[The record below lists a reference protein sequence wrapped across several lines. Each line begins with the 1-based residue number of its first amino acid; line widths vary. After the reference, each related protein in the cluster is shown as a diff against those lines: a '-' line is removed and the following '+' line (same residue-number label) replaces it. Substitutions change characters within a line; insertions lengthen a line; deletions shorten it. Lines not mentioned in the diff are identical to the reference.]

1 MCATLID
8 EWIRCGIHHAVVAPG
23 SRSTPIVL
31 ALAERS
37 ARGEISV
44 QVAQDERV
52 AGFMA
57 LGMGLRGVPA
67 LLVCTS
73 GTAAANFAPAVVE
86 AGLSDVP
93 MLVLTA
99 DRPPELRDVG
109 AAQTVDQTHLFGR
122 SVRWFHDPGV
132 ADLAASHT
140 WRSLARRALDASRTG
155 PVHLNLAFREPL
167 VAKPAAL
174 PAPLEQSPVLT
185 EAPRVRSATLHAV
198 SGADPV
204 PSAAHKSRGV
214 ILAGGRSGVS
224 VEEIRELAART
235 GWPIIA
241 DPLSEARQIPGAI
254 CAVDQILRSPEFTE
268 RATAEVIIRVGRP
281 SASKVLAQ
289 WVSSSSAALIQVG
302 GPGTIDP
309 DHRVLARCAMTDL
322 LSPNWGFTPDLGWW
336 ELWMRAEAIAQTWI
350 DEVLGG
356 YDTLTE
362 PAVARWFAHGINA
375 GIDAG
380 VDAGETSRVDEVVV
394 ASSMPIR
401 DFEWFGGPGARAHAN
416 RGANGIDGTLS
427 TAVGIA
433 CSGARTAV
441 LIGDLAF
448 VHDLNALV
456 GLTHRRVN
464 AGDEAAGL
472 DLRIVVVDNDGGGIF
487 SFLPQAS
494 HLDQSTFEQFF
505 GTPHGADL
513 VALAQGFGITAH
525 TVDDVGALIAALGE
539 PGPRVIRVRT
549 DRVANTAVH
558 AAITEAV
565 IREISAALK

>member
-8 EWIRCGIHHAVVAPG
+8 EWIRCGIRHAVVAPG

-31 ALAERS
+31 ALAARS
-37 ARGEISV
+37 AAGEIEV
-44 QVAQDERV
+44 QVAHDERV

-67 LLVCTS
+67 LLICTS
-73 GTAAANFAPAVVE
+73 GTAAVNFAPAVVE

-140 WRSLARRALDASRTG
+140 WRSLARRAVSASRTG
-155 PVHLNLAFREPL
+155 PVHLNLPFREPL
-167 VAKPAAL
+167 VAEPVEL
-174 PAPLEQSPVLT
+174 PAPLGQSLVM
-185 EAPRVRSATLHAV
+185 EGASGVRSAMM
-198 SGADPV
+198 P
-204 PSAAHKSRGV
+204 PSAPGDSVPTAAHQPRGV

-224 VEEIRELAART
+224 AAQIRELAART

-254 CAVDQILRSPEFTE
+254 CAADQILRSPDFVD
-268 RATAEVIIRVGRP
+268 RATVEVIIRIGRP

-289 WVSSSSAALIQVG
+289 WVAGSGAAVIQVG

-309 DHRVLARCAMTDL
+309 DHQVLARCEMADL
-322 LSPNWGFTPDLGWW
+322 LRQDWGFSPDLAWW

-350 DEVLGG
+350 EEVLGS

-362 PAVARWFAHGINA
+362 PAVARYFTHGINA
-375 GIDAG
+375 AADADQASG
-380 VDAGETSRVDEVVV
+380 VDEVVV

-401 DFEWFGGPGARAHAN
+401 DLEWFGGPGARAHAN

-433 CSGARTAV
+433 CTGARTAV
-441 LIGDLAF
+441 LLGDLAF
-448 VHDLNALV
+448 LHDLNALI
-456 GLTHRRVN
+456 GLTRRQVN
-464 AGDEAAGL
+464 SSGQVVGL

-513 VALAQGFGITAH
+513 VALAQGFGVTAH
-525 TVDDVGALIAALGE
+525 TVDDLGALMVALRE
-539 PGPRVIRVRT
+539 PGPQVIRVRT

-558 AAITEAV
+558 AAITDAV
-565 IREISAALK
+565 IREIAADLN

>member
-1 MCATLID
+1 M
-8 EWIRCGIHHAVVAPG
+8 
-23 SRSTPIVL
+23 
-31 ALAERS
+31 
-37 ARGEISV
+37 
-44 QVAQDERV
+44 QVTQDERV

-109 AAQTVDQTHLFGR
+109 AAQTVDQMHLFGR

-140 WRSLARRALDASRTG
+140 WRSLARRALNASRTG
-155 PVHLNLAFREPL
+155 PVHLNFPFREPL
-167 VAKPAAL
+167 VSESAEL
-174 PAPLEQSPVLT
+174 PAPLVQSPVI
-185 EAPRVRSATLHAV
+185 EAAPRVRAAKVPGLLNS
-198 SGADPV
+198 DPV
-204 PSAAHKSRGV
+204 PSSAHSARGV

-224 VEEIRELAART
+224 VAEIRELAART

-254 CAVDQILRSPEFTE
+254 CAADQILRSSDFTE
-268 RATAEVIIRVGRP
+268 RAVPEVIIRIGRP

-289 WVSSSSAALIQVG
+289 WVAGSQAVMIQVG
-302 GPGTIDP
+302 GPGVIDP
-309 DHRVLARCAMTDL
+309 DHRVAARCQISDVLAV
-322 LSPNWGFTPDLGWW
+322 NWEFSLHPAWW

-350 DEVLGG
+350 DEVLGVN
-356 YDTLTE
+356 DTLTE
-362 PAVARWFAHGINA
+362 PAVARMFAY
-375 GIDAG
+375 GIDIQE
-380 VDAGETSRVDEVVV
+380 DTRVDEVVV

-401 DFEWFGGPGARAHAN
+401 DLEWFGGPQARAHAN

-427 TAVGIA
+427 TAVGLA

-456 GLTHRRVN
+456 GVTRRKVN
-464 AGDEAAGL
+464 QGDGVSEI

-487 SFLPQAS
+487 SFLPQAG
-494 HLDQSTFEQFF
+494 HLDTATFEQYF

-513 VALAQGFGITAH
+513 VTLAQGFGMRAC
-525 TVDDVGALIAALGE
+525 TVEDAGGLIAALHE
-539 PGPRVIRVRT
+539 PGPQVIRVRT

-558 AAITEAV
+558 AAITDAV
-565 IREISAALK
+565 VREISAELRGLGLRPGSEPTASLGTLLEFLRVRRVGRFRQRCHRPP

>member
-8 EWIRCGIHHAVVAPG
+8 EWIRCGIRHAVVAPG

-31 ALAERS
+31 ALA
-37 ARGEISV
+37 ARAASGEMAV
-44 QVAQDERV
+44 QVTQDERV

-73 GTAAANFAPAVVE
+73 GTAVANFAPAVVE

-140 WRSLARRALDASRTG
+140 WRSLARRALTASRTG
-155 PVHLNLAFREPL
+155 PVHLNFPFREPL
-167 VAKPAAL
+167 VAEPAEL
-174 PAPLEQSPVLT
+174 PAPLSQSLVIET
-185 EAPRVRSATLHAV
+185 APCVRAAIVPGESH
-198 SGADPV
+198 SDPV
-204 PSAAHKSRGV
+204 PSSAHSACGV

-224 VEEIRELAART
+224 VTEIRELAART

-254 CAVDQILRSPEFTE
+254 CAADQILRTPDFTE
-268 RATAEVIIRVGRP
+268 RAVPEVIIRIGRP

-289 WVSSSSAALIQVG
+289 WVAGSRAVVMQVG
-302 GPGTIDP
+302 GPGVIDP
-309 DHRVLARCAMTDL
+309 DHRVAARCQISGL
-322 LSPNWGFTPDLGWW
+322 LAVNWQFTPDPAWW

-350 DEVLGG
+350 DEVLGA
-356 YDTLTE
+356 YETLTE
-362 PAVARWFAHGINA
+362 PAVARLFAHAINTA
-375 GIDAG
+375 D
-380 VDAGETSRVDEVVV
+380 TSWIDEVVV

-401 DFEWFGGPGARAHAN
+401 DLEWFGGPGARAHAN

-433 CSGARTAV
+433 CQGARTAV
-441 LIGDLAF
+441 LLGDLAF
-448 VHDLNALV
+448 IHDLNALMGV
-456 GLTHRRVN
+456 TRRKVHH
-464 AGDEAAGL
+464 GDGVSEI

-487 SFLPQAS
+487 SFLPQAG
-494 HLDQSTFEQFF
+494 HLDTATFEQYF

-513 VALAQGFGITAH
+513 VTLAQGFGMRAC
-525 TVDDVGALIAALGE
+525 TVEDAGELIAALHE
-539 PGPRVIRVRT
+539 PGPQVIRVRT

-558 AAITEAV
+558 AAITDAV
-565 IREISAALK
+565 VREISADLRGLSA

>member
-8 EWIRCGIHHAVVAPG
+8 EWIRCGIRHAVVAPG

-31 ALAERS
+31 ALA
-37 ARGEISV
+37 ARAESGEMEV

-155 PVHLNLAFREPL
+155 PVHLNFPFREPL
-167 VAKPAAL
+167 VAEPAEL
-174 PAPLEQSPVLT
+174 PAPFDQSPT
-185 EAPRVRSATLHAV
+185 IDAAPEVRAAKVHTAA
-198 SGADPV
+198 GGDPV
-204 PSAAHKSRGV
+204 PVAVNHSRGV
-214 ILAGGRSGVS
+214 ILAGGRSGVDLA
-224 VEEIRELAART
+224 EIRELAART

-241 DPLSEARQIPGAI
+241 DPLSQARQIPGAI
-254 CAVDQILRSPEFTE
+254 CAVDQILRSPDFTE
-268 RATAEVIIRVGRP
+268 RAVPDVIIRVGRP

-289 WVSSSSAALIQVG
+289 WVAGSDAALIQVG

-309 DHRVLARCAMTDL
+309 DHRVLARCQMSGL
-322 LSPNWGFTPDLGWW
+322 LAAVAGCTPDPKWW

-350 DEVLGG
+350 DEVIGT
-356 YDTLTE
+356 YDGLTE
-362 PAVARWFAHGINA
+362 PAVARLFTFGINA
-375 GIDAG
+375 DQL
-380 VDAGETSRVDEVVV
+380 SRVDEVVV

-401 DFEWFGGPGARAHAN
+401 DLEWFGGPGARAHAN

-427 TAVGIA
+427 TALGIA

-448 VHDLNALV
+448 LHDLNALV
-456 GLTHRRVN
+456 GLPHRQVN
-464 AGDEAAGL
+464 RAGQISGI
-472 DLRIVVVDNDGGGIF
+472 DLSIVVVDNDGGGIF

-494 HLDQSTFEQFF
+494 HLDTATFEQYF

-513 VALAQGFGITAH
+513 VALAQGFGIRAR
-525 TVDDVGALIAALGE
+525 TVADAGDLIAALGE
-539 PGPRVIRVRT
+539 PGPQVIRVRT

-558 AAITEAV
+558 AAITNAV
-565 IREISAALK
+565 IREISADLAKMSA

>member
-8 EWIRCGIHHAVVAPG
+8 EWIRCGIRHAVVAPG

-31 ALAERS
+31 ALAARS
-37 ARGEISV
+37 AAGEIEV
-44 QVAQDERV
+44 QVAHDERV

-67 LLVCTS
+67 LLICTS
-73 GTAAANFAPAVVE
+73 GTAAVNFAPAVVE

-140 WRSLARRALDASRTG
+140 WRSLARRAVSASRTG
-155 PVHLNLAFREPL
+155 PVHLYLPFREPL
-167 VAKPAAL
+167 VAEPVEL
-174 PAPLEQSPVLT
+174 PAPLGQSLVM
-185 EAPRVRSATLHAV
+185 EGASGVRSAMMHPSAH
-198 SGADPV
+198 GDPV
-204 PSAAHKSRGV
+204 PTAAHQPRGV

-224 VEEIRELAART
+224 AAQIRELAART

-254 CAVDQILRSPEFTE
+254 CAADQILRSPDFVD
-268 RATAEVIIRVGRP
+268 RATVEVIIRIGRP

-289 WVSSSSAALIQVG
+289 WVAGSGAAVIQVG

-309 DHRVLARCAMTDL
+309 DHQVLARCEMADL
-322 LSPNWGFTPDLGWW
+322 VTQDWGFSPDLAWW

-350 DEVLGG
+350 EEVLGS

-362 PAVARWFAHGINA
+362 PAVARYFAHGINA
-375 GIDAG
+375 AADA
-380 VDAGETSRVDEVVV
+380 DQTSGVDEVVV

-401 DFEWFGGPGARAHAN
+401 DLEWFGGPGARAHAN

-433 CSGARTAV
+433 CTGARTAV

-448 VHDLNALV
+448 LHDLNALI
-456 GLTHRRVN
+456 GLTRRQVN
-464 AGDEAAGL
+464 SSDQTVGL
-472 DLRIVVVDNDGGGIF
+472 DLRIVVVDIDGGGIF

-513 VALAQGFGITAH
+513 VALAQGFGVTAH
-525 TVDDVGALIAALGE
+525 TVDDLGALMVALRE
-539 PGPRVIRVRT
+539 PGPQVIRVRT

-558 AAITEAV
+558 SAITEAV
-565 IREISAALK
+565 IREIAADLN